1 MLFKRIHRTAL
12 RGSQGVLTGST
23 GMLTLQSAQN
33 GSQSLSGALQS
44 RSRHLRR
51 SQDHRWPS
59 LASCA
64 RMESRSSNMGH
75 TGTQEPLRGILQPV
89 RCQHTTERSGAA
101 QEPYRALLRT
111 FDRTSTFGQSLISGV
126 QTDRVLRRRICQDQP
141 IPAPSGRPERFLT
154 ASECQHTP
162 KRSERRTGHVMSLDN
177 HLTIKCLQ
185 SMART
190 DIFIVCRGIRHMA
203 SCQNH

>member
-33 GSQSLSGALQS
+33 GSESLSGALQS

-51 SQDHRWPS
+51 SQDHRWPW
-59 LASCA
+59 LTSCA

-75 TGTQEPLRGILQPV
+75 TGTQDVLRGILQPF

-101 QEPYRALLRT
+101 QDALTALQLADPGRSYGAEPDP
-111 FDRTSTFGQSLISGV
+111 FEPLISA
-126 QTDRVLRRRICQDQP
+126 TARKWRFYRKFLKALCK
-141 IPAPSGRPERFLT
+141 APERLLS
-154 ASECQHTP
+154 A
-162 KRSERRTGHVMSLDN
+162 L
-177 HLTIKCLQ
+177 
-185 SMART
+185 
-190 DIFIVCRGIRHMA
+190 
-203 SCQNH
+203 